1 MTESIYRENGLF
13 GLACL
18 INEASFVRR
27 RGKIVLLQIASSKSP
42 YQSFLMPDQNPCK
55 LILALDLETREEAF
69 AMLDRL
75 GDSLEWVKVGLQ
87 LFTAYGPD
95 FVREIADRGYKV
107 FLDLKLYDIPNT
119 VAKAVQS
126 ISSLPVELLTLHAS
140 GGGEMLEWANKA
152 RADYS
157 PNLNLLAVTVLTSM
171 DEAQLRSLNVHASTE
186 AQVKHLA
193 DLSLKAGI
201 QGLVCSSLE
210 LAPLRARFGYE
221 PIIVTPGIRPKGSLA
236 DEQKRIMTPH
246 AAAAAGSSYIVVGRP
261 ILNADDPAVAA
272 ATIRAEMSKVAS

>member
-1 MTESIYRENGLF
+1 M
-13 GLACL
+13 
-18 INEASFVRR
+18 
-27 RGKIVLLQIASSKSP
+27 SKSA
-42 YQSFLMPDQNPCK
+42 PCQ
-55 LILALDLETREEAF
+55 LILALDLETREEAL

-75 GDSLEWVKVGLQ
+75 GDSLKWVKIGLQ

-107 FLDLKLYDIPNT
+107 FLDLKLHDIPNT

-126 ISSLPVELLTLHAS
+126 ISTLPVDLLTLHAC

-152 RADYS
+152 RADYA

-171 DEAQLRSLNVHASTE
+171 NEAQLRSLNVASTPE
-186 AQVKHLA
+186 AQVLHLA
-193 DLSLKAGI
+193 DITLKSGV

-210 LAPLRARFGYE
+210 LAPLRERFGQE
-221 PIIVTPGIRPKGSLA
+221 PIIVTPGIRPAGSAA
-236 DEQKRIMTPH
+236 DEQKRIMTPA

-261 ILNADDPAVAA
+261 ILKAADPAAA
-272 ATIRAEMSKVAS
+272 ARSIQADLS

>member
-1 MTESIYRENGLF
+1 MF
-13 GLACL
+13 
-18 INEASFVRR
+18 
-27 RGKIVLLQIASSKSP
+27 LQIASAKSVS
-42 YQSFLMPDQNPCK
+42 QTFSMSNQNPCK

-107 FLDLKLYDIPNT
+107 FLDLKLHDIPNT
-119 VAKAVQS
+119 VAKAVKS
-126 ISSLPVELLTLHAS
+126 ISTLPVELLTLHAC

-171 DEAQLRSLNVHASTE
+171 DEAQLRGLNVHSTAE
-186 AQVKHLA
+186 AQVKLLA
-193 DLSLKAGI
+193 DISLNAGI

-210 LAPLRARFGYE
+210 LSPLRARFGHD
-221 PIIVTPGIRPKGSLA
+221 PIIVTPGIRPKGSSA

-261 ILNADDPAVAA
+261 ILNAEDPAAA
-272 ATIRAEMSKVAS
+272 AAAIRAELIL